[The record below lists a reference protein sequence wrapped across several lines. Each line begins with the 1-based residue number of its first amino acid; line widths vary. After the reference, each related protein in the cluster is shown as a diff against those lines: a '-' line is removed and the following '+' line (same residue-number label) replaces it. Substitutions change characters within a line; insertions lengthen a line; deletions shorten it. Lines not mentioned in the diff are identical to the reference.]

1 MISHTSRLAL
11 AVAALA
17 AMPVAAQTQARPGV
31 SAFDPAYFA
40 RIQPTSAWDMIQI
53 LPGFRLIEGNADVRG
68 YSGSGGN
75 VLIDGQRPSSK
86 EETLEDI
93 LRRIPAAQVARIEL
107 IRSGAAGVDMQ
118 GFAVMANIVRDR
130 SATLS
135 GRAEA
140 QYATYRHGYSAPRIA
155 GAFSYA
161 SAARSLDLTAA
172 LYREIDDEHGFGS
185 RHRYD
190 AAGAPLRLVDYG
202 QPEGTSVIETS
213 AVYRQPLAGGTL
225 RLNGLFKGSRMFANV
240 TSEVRFPAIVHGYG
254 SEREHTR
261 VIEGGFNYTRPLGAR
276 DAIELLGSHRRT
288 TIDGRDG
295 SFDGKGSDRSIEH
308 AAGTETILRG
318 VWRHQAGALSLETG
332 AEGAINVL
340 DSDNALFEDDI
351 FVPLPN
357 ARVRVEEKRAEFFTT
372 ATWRLASA
380 LTLETGLRYEMSRI
394 AQSGDSSL
402 VKSLAFL
409 KPRALATW
417 SVGGN
422 DTVRLLVE
430 REVGQLDFADFV
442 GAASLTSGT
451 VTAGNQD
458 LEPETLWRAEAAFEH
473 RFGSGSLVL
482 TARREWISNVVDRIP
497 VVAGGTVFDAVGNIG
512 SGRRDELEA
521 NLTLPLDAIGV
532 KGVTLSGD
540 LLLRRSRVIDPTT
553 HQSRHISEDK
563 PIEAKAGITHDL
575 ARWHLRWGVNYVV
588 GHTKEQFKIDEIQI
602 DRLDDRVDAFVEY
615 KPNKRW
621 TFRVFAANLTD
632 SPSIRTRF
640 AYGSLRGTSG
650 LAFREERILRSGRYV
665 GVTVQRNFGK

>member
-11 AVAALA
+11 AAASLVT
-17 AMPVAAQTQARPGV
+17 MPVAAQTQANPGV
-31 SAFDPAYFA
+31 NAFEPGYFA
-40 RIQPTSAWDMIQI
+40 RVQPTSAWDMIQI
-53 LPGFRLIEGNADVRG
+53 LPGFRLIEGDADVRG

-86 EETLEDI
+86 QETLADI
-93 LRRIPAAQVARIEL
+93 LKRIPATQVARIEL
-107 IRSGAAGVDMQ
+107 IRSGAGGVDMQ
-118 GFAVMANIVRDR
+118 GFAVMANVVRDR

-161 SAARSLDLTAA
+161 SPARSLDLTAA
-172 LYREIDDEHGFGS
+172 LYREIDDEHGFGT

-190 AAGAPLRLVDYG
+190 AAGAPIRLVDYG
-202 QPEGTSVIETS
+202 QPEGTNVVEAS
-213 AVYRQPLAGGTL
+213 ALYRQPLAGGAL
-225 RLNGLFKGSRMFANV
+225 RLNALFKDSRMFADV
-240 TSEVRFPAIVHGYG
+240 TSETRYPAIAHGTG

-261 VIEGGFNYTRPLGAR
+261 VVEGGVNYTRPLGAH
-276 DAIELLGSHRRT
+276 DTIELLGSYRST
-288 TIDGRDG
+288 KINGRDG
-295 SFDGKGSDRSIEH
+295 SSDGGGSDRSVENS
-308 AAGTETILRG
+308 AGSETILRG
-318 VWRHQAGALSLETG
+318 VWRHQAGALSLEAG
-332 AEGAINVL
+332 AEGAINIL
-340 DSDNALFEDDI
+340 DSDNALFEDEI

-380 LTLETGLRYEMSRI
+380 LTVETGLRYEMSRI

-402 VKSLAFL
+402 VKTLAFL

-417 SVGGN
+417 SVSGN
-422 DTVRLLVE
+422 DTVRLLAE

-451 VTAGNQD
+451 VTAGNRD

-482 TARREWISNVVDRIP
+482 TARREWISDVVDRVP

-512 SGRRDELEA
+512 TGRRDELET
-521 NLTLPLDAIGV
+521 NLTLPLDSLGV
-532 KGVTLSGD
+532 KGVTVSGD

-553 HQSRHISEDK
+553 YVSRHISEDK
-563 PIEAKAGITHDL
+563 PIEAKLGITHDL
-575 ARWHLRWGVNYVV
+575 SRWHLRWGVNYVV
-588 GHTKEQFKIDEIQI
+588 GETKEQFKIDEVQT
-602 DRLDDRVDAFVEY
+602 DRIGGRLDAFVEY
-615 KPNKRW
+615 KPNKQW
-621 TFRVFAANLTD
+621 TFRLFAANLTD
-632 SPSIRTRF
+632 SPATRTRL
-640 AYGSLRGTSG
+640 AYTGLRGPSG